1 MINMLAVS
9 GSIKKA
15 HIDLSNNSKGILSL
29 EDRNL
34 IWITMDDPDDS
45 EASYLNRTHLKVLC
59 VNHVKP
65 IWMRVFPTNPGV
77 DRMLQLTHSLMEKSV
92 NPEAAEDEAFYFLQD
107 LIADVESNEFTDPAM
122 MVADAASRMA
132 ISACFRNPDYD
143 TSLDGLTDDELAPD
157 SFETSYMCAS
167 AAAGGMNWK
176 SADQVNVEARR
187 AFWMWYLDEAIPA
200 VLRG

>member
-9 GSIKKA
+9 GSIKQA

-29 EDRNL
+29 EDRNR
-34 IWITMDDPDDS
+34 IWITMDGPDES

-59 VNHVKP
+59 VNQMKP
-65 IWMRVFPTNPGV
+65 IWTHVFPTNPGV

-200 VLRG
+200 VLRS